1 YADQRVAGADDDGVG
16 TQDGFAD
23 SGSGFRRVDVF
34 ETDAVDLRLGAAFDQ
49 VFLKMHLAFICD
61 DRGRGVGVGHRQDA
75 RFDSERRSHAFGDLR
90 KWAPLPQLLS
100 AKNMS
105 RQVAVAKVKPAFG
118 LRVAEELFEAVES
131 VAGQTPT
138 VFGVDHPGQRVG
150 DNVQVRRDVQ

>member
-1 YADQRVAGADDDGVG
+1 
-16 TQDGFAD
+16 
-23 SGSGFRRVDVF
+23 
-34 ETDAVDLRLGAAFDQ
+34 
-49 VFLKMHLAFICD
+49 
-61 DRGRGVGVGHRQDA
+61 
-75 RFDSERRSHAFGDLR
+75 

-150 DNVQVRRDVQ
+150 DNVQVRRDVQPEHLDVIARVDDDRDLFGRRDPAQPVEEF